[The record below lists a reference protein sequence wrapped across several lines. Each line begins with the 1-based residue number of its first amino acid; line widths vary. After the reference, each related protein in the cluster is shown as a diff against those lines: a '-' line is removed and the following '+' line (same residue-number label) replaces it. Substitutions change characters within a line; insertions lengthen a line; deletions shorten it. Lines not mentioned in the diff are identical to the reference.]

1 MDLTQDVAVVTGA
14 SAGLG
19 RALSIE
25 LARRGVRVVGFGR
38 RADALDETARQAGPR
53 FSSVVLDVSDIDA
66 VTSAMATVSR
76 DIGFVALLINNA
88 AVYPRLDFLDET
100 PQTFMSTV
108 AINLGGMVACSHAAL
123 QHMVQ
128 RGHGRIVN
136 VSTFADL
143 APIPSSSGY
152 AVSKGAARIFTRALV
167 ADICDRF
174 PGIVITDWI
183 PGALA
188 TDMGIA
194 DGLDPRIAAAWGV
207 ELSLWHDRSLTGTLW
222 AGDTEHLPPRSFK
235 RRMLDAALRRAPVPR
250 RLVPGASATPRP

>member
-1 MDLTQDVAVVTGA
+1 MHGT
-14 SAGLG
+14 
-19 RALSIE
+19 
-25 LARRGVRVVGFGR
+25 R
-38 RADALDETARQAGPR
+38 RAWEADPLNVMQHHETLTYRPE
-53 FSSVVLDVSDIDA
+53 IDGL
-66 VTSAMATVSR
+66 R
-76 DIGFVALLINNA
+76 
-88 AVYPRLDFLDET
+88 
-100 PQTFMSTV
+100 
-108 AINLGGMVACSHAAL
+108 AI
-123 QHMVQ
+123 
-128 RGHGRIVN
+128 
-136 VSTFADL
+136 
-143 APIPSSSGY
+143 

-250 RLVPGASATPRP
+250 RLVPGASVAPRP